1 MSAVSAS
8 TLLLARVGK
17 LWQHEQAGR
26 WTAYASTL
34 PVQEDVD
41 VKLGAA

>member
-26 WTAYASTL
+26 WTAYTSIL
-34 PVQEDVD
+34 PVITRA
-41 VKLGAA
+41 GGRRC